1 MIKGGVMKIQNYIY
15 IKDGFGAVL
24 YDADNGDD
32 RLLIVI
38 QGLKGLELPSKYAE
52 MFAGKGYSALAMS
65 YYGSEGQQKT
75 MRAIPL
81 EQFRKACDK
90 MKLYENGRFKR
101 FGIYGNSKGAGMAL
115 LAASVVPDISLVIAA
130 SSFAHIMQGSG
141 GKDLS
146 PCKAMVSLD
155 GSDFP
160 YVSNKGVFGAFVR
173 RCLKEHNVRLLYF
186 FDEWEKKGSAENEI
200 PVEKI
205 SGDILLLTSTNDESV
220 PAKRGAEQLISRLK
234 RTGFAY
240 SYRHINFEN
249 GSHNLGYFPINN
261 NLLPQEKKHPE
272 DCRKAREDALE
283 IILQTLGKWGV
294 EDSVRS
300 SEDSTLRL

>member
-1 MIKGGVMKIQNYIY
+1 MKTQQYEY
-15 IKDGFGAVL
+15 TKDGFEAVL
-24 YDADNGDD
+24 YDAGNDDD

-65 YYGSEGQQKT
+65 YYGGDGQPKT

-81 EQFRKACDK
+81 EQFRTARDT
-90 MKLYENGRFKR
+90 MKRYENGTFRR

-115 LAASVVPDISLVIAA
+115 LAASTVPDISLVIAA
-130 SSFAHIMQGSG
+130 SSFGHIMQGNG

-155 GSDFP
+155 GKDFP
-160 YVSNKGVFGAFVR
+160 YVPNKGVFGAFFK
-173 RCLKEHNVRLLYF
+173 RCMKEHNIRLLYF
-186 FDEWEKKGSAENEI
+186 FDEWERKGTEENEI
-200 PVEKI
+200 PVERI
-205 SGDILLLTSTNDESV
+205 NGDILFLTSTNDESV
-220 PAKRGAEQLISRLK
+220 PAKRDAELLISRLQ
-234 RTGFAY
+234 RMGSSH

-261 NLLPQEKKHPE
+261 DLLPQEKKHPAE
-272 DCRKAREDALE
+272 CQKAREDALE
-283 IILQTLGKWGV
+283 AILQTLDKWGV
-294 EDSVRS
+294 QQ
-300 SEDSTLRL
+300 L

>member
-1 MIKGGVMKIQNYIY
+1 MKTTEYRY
-15 IKDGFGAVL
+15 KTDGFEAVF
-24 YDADNGDD
+24 YDAENGDD

-52 MFAGKGYSALAMS
+52 MFAGKGYSSLAMS
-65 YYGSEGQQKT
+65 YYGSEGQPST

-81 EQFRKACDK
+81 EQFRKACDT
-90 MKLYENGRFKR
+90 MKLYENGRFRR

-130 SSFAHIMQGSG
+130 SSFGHIMQGSG
-141 GKDLS
+141 GKRLS

-160 YVSNKGVFGAFVR
+160 YVPNKGVFGAFVK
-173 RCLKEHNVRLLYF
+173 RCLKEHNIRLMYF
-186 FDEWEKKGSAENEI
+186 FDEWEKRGGADNEL

-205 SGDILLLTSTNDESV
+205 CGDILFLTSSNDESV
-220 PAKRGAEQLISRLK
+220 PAQKDAELLISRLERFDFK
-234 RTGFAY
+234 H
-240 SYRHINFEN
+240 SYKHTNFDN

-272 DCRKAREDALE
+272 ECRKAREDALE
-283 IILQTLGKWGV
+283 TILRTIEEWGV
-294 EDSVRS
+294 KQVD
-300 SEDSTLRL
+300 